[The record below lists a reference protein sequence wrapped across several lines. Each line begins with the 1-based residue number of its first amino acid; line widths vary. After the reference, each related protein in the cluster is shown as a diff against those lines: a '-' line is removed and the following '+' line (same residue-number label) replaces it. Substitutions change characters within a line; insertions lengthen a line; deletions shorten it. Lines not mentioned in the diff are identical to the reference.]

1 MGEGGDVSDT
11 SARGKPRHGPCA
23 EDEELAAE
31 LRDGESELLDVYRS
45 RLAEQ
50 RNPLGVNVEVW
61 DSVCEQARGILSE
74 CRDALGSGAGAAHE
88 RGPERGPGRGP
99 ERQSAPRRPGGG
111 WGGPGAVSVHA
122 LRAGSLLVQ
131 VVAEFIERRL
141 AHRPAGDLS
150 GVRLMATLQAAVT
163 RSLEDGADGPDLQLL
178 DLVRESTRQS
188 RDAMAREIHDRIGSA
203 AGLALRQLE
212 LYELTQNVSSATDP
226 RLDSLK
232 QAILETMHSTR
243 DVVTELRTGAH
254 SAGSLQVALA
264 AFVTAMAV
272 EKPVVEIRI
281 EDFDDP
287 LPDAL
292 GEQLFL
298 VLREGLR
305 NALAHAH
312 ASRVSVDVRCDVRRD
327 VPRVEAR
334 VSDDGVG
341 LPRDRTFGHG
351 LASVAER
358 IRLLGGRM
366 DIDSVP
372 GGGTT
377 LVFTVPTGE
386 EWHAN
391 AR

>member
-1 MGEGGDVSDT
+1 MT
-11 SARGKPRHGPCA
+11 
-23 EDEELAAE
+23 
-31 LRDGESELLDVYRS
+31 
-45 RLAEQ
+45 
-50 RNPLGVNVEVW
+50 
-61 DSVCEQARGILSE
+61 
-74 CRDALGSGAGAAHE
+74 
-88 RGPERGPGRGP
+88 
-99 ERQSAPRRPGGG
+99 
-111 WGGPGAVSVHA
+111 VHA
-122 LRAGSLLVQ
+122 LRAGSVLVQ
-131 VVAEFIERRL
+131 VVAEFLERRL
-141 AHRPAGDLS
+141 AHRPAGDLI
-150 GVRLMATLQAAVT
+150 GMRLMATLQAAVT

-178 DLVRESTRQS
+178 DLVRESTRQG

-292 GEQLFL
+292 GEELFL

-312 ASRVSVDVRCDVRRD
+312 ASRVSVDVRCDVRR
-327 VPRVEAR
+327 VEAR

-341 LPRDRTFGHG
+341 LPRDRTFGNG
-351 LASVAER
+351 LASAAER

-366 DIDSVP
+366 EIDSVP
-372 GGGTT
+372 GAGTT
-377 LVFTVPTGE
+377 LAFTVPAGE
-386 EWHAN
+386 EWHAD

>member
-1 MGEGGDVSDT
+1 M
-11 SARGKPRHGPCA
+11 
-23 EDEELAAE
+23 
-31 LRDGESELLDVYRS
+31 
-45 RLAEQ
+45 
-50 RNPLGVNVEVW
+50 
-61 DSVCEQARGILSE
+61 
-74 CRDALGSGAGAAHE
+74 
-88 RGPERGPGRGP
+88 
-99 ERQSAPRRPGGG
+99 
-111 WGGPGAVSVHA
+111 SVHA
-122 LRAGSLLVQ
+122 LRAGSVLVQ
-131 VVAEFIERRL
+131 VVAEILERSL
-141 AHRPAGDLS
+141 ARRPVGDLS
-150 GVRLMATLQAAVT
+150 GTRLMATLQAAVT
-163 RSLEDGADGPDLQLL
+163 RSLEGDADGPDLHLL
-178 DLVRESTRQS
+178 DLVRESARQS

-203 AGLALRQLE
+203 ASLALRQLE

-254 SAGSLQVALA
+254 SAGSLHGALA
-264 AFVTAMAV
+264 TFVAAMAV

-298 VLREGLR
+298 VLRECLR
-305 NALAHAH
+305 NALAHAR
-312 ASRVSVDVRCDVRRD
+312 ASRVTVDVRCDVRGLD
-327 VPRVEAR
+327 AR

-341 LPRDRTFGHG
+341 LPRERTFGNG

-366 DIDSVP
+366 EIDSAP
-372 GGGTT
+372 GAGTT
-377 LVFTVPTGE
+377 LAFTVPAGE
-386 EWHAN
+386 EWHAD

>member
-1 MGEGGDVSDT
+1 M
-11 SARGKPRHGPCA
+11 
-23 EDEELAAE
+23 
-31 LRDGESELLDVYRS
+31 
-45 RLAEQ
+45 
-50 RNPLGVNVEVW
+50 
-61 DSVCEQARGILSE
+61 
-74 CRDALGSGAGAAHE
+74 
-88 RGPERGPGRGP
+88 
-99 ERQSAPRRPGGG
+99 
-111 WGGPGAVSVHA
+111 SVHA

-150 GVRLMATLQAAVT
+150 GTRLMATLQAAVA
-163 RSLEDGADGPDLQLL
+163 RSLEDGADGPDVQLL

-254 SAGSLQVALA
+254 SAGSLQGALA

-327 VPRVEAR
+327 VRRVEAR

-372 GGGTT
+372 GAGTT